1 MELNFENFNK
11 KESLKIHKQEKKYSL
26 ESGINV
32 GLKIQEFTPQQAN
45 DFLNPDEA
53 VFVLPGW
60 GTDAHTPV
68 VENLAQEY
76 ANSFNQKTFSLSS
89 RAEQHST
96 ENENIRI
103 TQEESR
109 AIMQYIVDSGKK
121 EITLTGYSQGGNK
134 AIDVVSL
141 LQQEHPEIDIK
152 GLVLVG
158 PVGLYHQE
166 KIDIVKNFNIDA
178 LIGTPK
184 KILENGNKISDI
196 KNAASSILSI
206 LQYIMKEVTLSNVHF
221 FDRFNRELEELG
233 EKNPHL
239 AEITAPVVLISGSD
253 DLVSKRE
260 QFIPQDQENRLREEL
275 TNATT
280 SDIREH
286 YLRKN
291 CFTHSPYVRILLPT
305 KNGTHSLPYFRP
317 KSVANASKGMLDRY
331 YRNKK

>member
-32 GLKIQEFTPQQAN
+32 DLKIQEFTPQQAN

-134 AIDVVSL
+134 AMDVVSL

-178 LIGTPK
+178 LVGTPK

-206 LQYIMKEVTLSNVHF
+206 IQYIMKEVTLSNVHF
-221 FDRFNRELEELG
+221 LIGLIGNS
-233 EKNPHL
+233 KN
-239 AEITAPVVLISGSD
+239 
-253 DLVSKRE
+253 
-260 QFIPQDQENRLREEL
+260 
-275 TNATT
+275 
-280 SDIREH
+280 
-286 YLRKN
+286 
-291 CFTHSPYVRILLPT
+291 
-305 KNGTHSLPYFRP
+305 
-317 KSVANASKGMLDRY
+317 
-331 YRNKK
+331 